1 MNTNDPPLNQL
12 FTEARLHQ
20 PFGEPSSFG
29 FETRLRA
36 ALAKATPGF
45 AEVFAI
51 LSWRFAAASLP
62 IALSKT
68 ATLTPY
74 VSYNMSGA
82 GRTESNT
89 AASAFG
95 GDDDQLFFGASIKAV
110 F

>member
-12 FTEARLHQ
+12 FTEARSHQ

-45 AEVFAI
+45 AEVFAS

-62 IALSKT
+62 IAL
-68 ATLTPY
+68 
-74 VSYNMSGA
+74 GA
-82 GRTESNT
+82 FVFLAMRHQHALPDGV
-89 AASAFG
+89 G
-95 GDDDQLFFGASIKAV
+95 GLVTQWAGFLPLPI
-110 F
+110 

>member
-36 ALAKATPGF
+36 ALAKSTPGF
-45 AEVFAI
+45 AEVFAS

-62 IALSKT
+62 IAL
-68 ATLTPY
+68 
-74 VSYNMSGA
+74 
-82 GRTESNT
+82 
-89 AASAFG
+89 AAFVFLAMRHQHALPDGVG
-95 GDDDQLFFGASIKAV
+95 GLVTQWTGFLPLPI
-110 F
+110 

>member
-29 FETRLRA
+29 FETRLRT

-45 AEVFAI
+45 AEVFTI

-62 IALSKT
+62 IALVAFVFLAMRHQHALPDGVGGLVT
-68 ATLTPY
+68 QW
-74 VSYNMSGA
+74 A
-82 GRTESNT
+82 G
-89 AASAFG
+89 F
-95 GDDDQLFFGASIKAV
+95 LPLPI
-110 F
+110 

>member
-62 IALSKT
+62 IALVAFVFLAMRHQHALPDGVGGLVT
-68 ATLTPY
+68 QW
-74 VSYNMSGA
+74 A
-82 GRTESNT
+82 GFLPL
-89 AASAFG
+89 A
-95 GDDDQLFFGASIKAV
+95 I
-110 F
+110 

>member
-45 AEVFAI
+45 AEVFAS

-62 IALSKT
+62 IALAAFVFLAMRHQHALPDGVGGLVT
-68 ATLTPY
+68 QW
-74 VSYNMSGA
+74 A
-82 GRTESNT
+82 G
-89 AASAFG
+89 F
-95 GDDDQLFFGASIKAV
+95 LPLPI
-110 F
+110 

>member
-36 ALAKATPGF
+36 ALVKATPGF
-45 AEVFAI
+45 AEVFAS

-62 IALSKT
+62 IALAAFVFLAMRHQHALPDGVGGLVT
-68 ATLTPY
+68 QW
-74 VSYNMSGA
+74 A
-82 GRTESNT
+82 G
-89 AASAFG
+89 F
-95 GDDDQLFFGASIKAV
+95 LPLPI
-110 F
+110 